1 MNFLKSSINL
11 PAITDA
17 SMLDTDAIMQMS
29 SGSGDKVPDEGQ
41 LSAMS
46 SVKELFFDMRDSL
59 KAIVATTQLTNELL
73 KTMVMGDAAQD
84 KKDSISAGDTD
95 PDPKPKEKGPGIL
108 SRVMGGL
115 KGAFSSLMPEKG
127 GFMDT
132 LLKLGLAGGGIALL
146 KIFGD
151 DMIPYLASLLK
162 SIKEGK
168 IGKYLREAYEY
179 VKDIGIGAFEK
190 IKEKTILLIDAF
202 VKVKDFIVDTYNKI
216 NDFIMSFDV
225 NEDGILDEEE
235 RRNLKLVIQEKIS
248 KFLFSTIGKVIKSI
262 GSVFGLLTAASIMTR
277 IGTMAGTGAGI
288 GLLGTAA
295 LVAVAA
301 AGIYKL
307 YDNINFA
314 LKDSLDEETG
324 DLKGK
329 EFAAKLLAGKD
340 AEGGVMNAAN
350 NALDKSLI
358 GMVTG
363 GVIGFLIGGPAGAI
377 LGARIGFAS
386 GGVIGAALGYL
397 GSNLLTGT
405 DPGDTA
411 ALSKELTEAKI
422 GLAAE
427 MTLQKKNPIY
437 AESDV
442 GKQALLDA
450 QNLVNELTEDV
461 DIAPSINKVQTSE
474 KIEKKIKEITKN
486 NIKMQKELD
495 LFQKTNGDKGSV
507 GVNMGIMSGDNSI
520 IPYEKIIRENELKI
534 QELSGKKIEVD
545 ESITSKDL
553 IVTGNERQN
562 SEFADSYFGKFGYT
576 DADYLTD
583 KIIAD
588 KLIKMGANM
597 VRSENEMGY
606 VFANNNNDIST
617 KVANETNLLG
627 SLSQDNRHFT
637 PLILAY
643 KQSKLQT
650 G

>member
-1 MNFLKSSINL
+1 MNFLKPSINL
-11 PAITDA
+11 PAITTGT
-17 SMLDTDAIMQMS
+17 SLMKMSGGLGGETTQMS
-29 SGSGDKVPDEGQ
+29 PMES
-41 LSAMS
+41 M
-46 SVKELFFDMRDSL
+46 KEVFLEIRDNT
-59 KAIVATTQLTNELL
+59 KETVELL
-73 KTMVMGDAAQD
+73 KTMALGDSTQD
-84 KKDSISAGDTD
+84 KKDAISAGDTD
-95 PDPKPKEKGPGIL
+95 KPPKEKGPGIL

-132 LLKLGLAGGGIALL
+132 LLKLGLAVGGVGLL
-146 KIFGD
+146 KYFGD
-151 DMIPYLASLLK
+151 DMVPVLADLLK
-162 SIKEGK
+162 TIKEGK
-168 IGKYLREAYEY
+168 IGDKIKEAYEY
-179 VKDIGIGAFEK
+179 IKDIGINAFEK
-190 IKEKTILLIDAF
+190 IKDRIVLLIDT
-202 VKVKDFIVDTYNKI
+202 VVMIKNKI
-216 NDFIMSFDV
+216 LEYVEKIKLMFKPLVDYIDSFDADK
-225 NEDGILDEEE
+225 DGSLSEEE
-235 RRNLKLVIQEKIS
+235 RRNLKLDIQERIS
-248 KFLFSTIGKVIKSI
+248 KFIFGTIGKAIKSI

-314 LKDSLDEETG
+314 LKDSLDEDTG

-405 DPGDTA
+405 DPGDTE

-422 GLAAE
+422 ELATEEILQSENPAYAKSDLAKE
-427 MTLQKKNPIY
+427 KLKTLKD
-437 AESDV
+437 SV
-442 GKQALLDA
+442 T
-450 QNLVNELTEDV
+450 ELTEDV
-461 DIAPSINKVQTSE
+461 KIAPSIDKVQTSE
-474 KIEKKIKEITKN
+474 KIEKKIKSLEKQINKN
-486 NIKMQKELD
+486 QKLLD
-495 LFQKTNGDKGSV
+495 EGTTAVPIDVL
-507 GVNMGIMSGDNSI
+507 GVTTGIM
-520 IPYEKIIRENELKI
+520 IPEQIIRESLEEIEKLT
-534 QELSGKKIEVD
+534 KKKETID
-545 ESITSKDL
+545 KSITVDD
-553 IVTGNERQN
+553 IAVVGNERQK

-597 VRSENEMGY
+597 VLSENKMGY
-606 VFANNNNDIST
+606 VFAGNNNDSST
-617 KVANETNLLG
+617 KVASETNILG
-627 SLSQDNRHFT
+627 NLSQDNRHFT
-637 PLILAY
+637 ALMLGY
-643 KQSKLQT
+643 KQMKMQT
-650 G
+650 D